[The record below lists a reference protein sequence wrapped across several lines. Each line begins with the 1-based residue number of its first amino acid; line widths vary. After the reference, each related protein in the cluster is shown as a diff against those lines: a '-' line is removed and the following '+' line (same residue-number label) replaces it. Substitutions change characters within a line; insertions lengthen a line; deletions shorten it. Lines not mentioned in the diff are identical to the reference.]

1 MFADQRQ
8 DGRIDPAE
16 IHDILR
22 NDRRRK
28 VLKYLKQ
35 RLEPVSL
42 RALSEQIAEWE
53 ASESPAPRNLRQ
65 SVYNSLH
72 QTHLPKLDAADIVDY
87 DRNRKRIALN
97 DRAREV
103 DVYLDVVTWFGITWS
118 TYYRTLGVVALSTVM
133 LGAMGVPLIGQ
144 LEPLFSATVFL
155 FVYAL
160 STIYQLWSRRWF
172 YLRALVNPE

>member
-1 MFADQRQ
+1 MFAARRQ
-8 DGRIDPAE
+8 DGRIDPGE

-22 NDRRRK
+22 NDRRRN

-72 QTHLPKLDAADIVDY
+72 QTHLPKLDAAGIVDY
-87 DRNRKRIALN
+87 DMDRKRVTLN
-97 DRAREV
+97 NRAREV
-103 DVYLDVVTWFGITWS
+103 DIYLDVVTRFGVTWS
-118 TYYRTLGVVALSTVM
+118 TYYRTLGVVSLSTVM
-133 LGAMGVPLIGQ
+133 LAAIDLPFFGQ
-144 LEPLFSATVFL
+144 LEPLFCATLFL
-155 FVYAL
+155 FAYAL
-160 STIYQLWSRRWF
+160 STGYQVWSRRWF
-172 YLRALVNPE
+172 YLRALMDPE